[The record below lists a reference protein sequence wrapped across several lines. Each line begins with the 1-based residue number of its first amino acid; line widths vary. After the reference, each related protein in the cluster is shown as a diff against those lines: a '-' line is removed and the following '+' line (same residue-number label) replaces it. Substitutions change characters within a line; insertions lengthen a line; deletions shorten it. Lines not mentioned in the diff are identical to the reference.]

1 MNKKTA
7 GALVGAAIAVVLFL
21 ADNFASGTG
30 ATPDPTPSAPPSATP
45 TATTETG
52 PTVPPSTS
60 RAVALRKLA
69 ELEVRN
75 EDTGHHYRREDWPH
89 WTGVRGS
96 CDTRETILQRDGRRV
111 DADEQ
116 CRAVAGR
123 WVSTYDRV
131 TVTDSGALDIDH
143 IVPLKE
149 ASRSGTREWTRAQR
163 EAFANDPA
171 NLVAVSATSNRQK
184 SDSDPA
190 RWRPP
195 MRGSWCW
202 YATAWIDVKHNYGLT
217 VDVDEAAAVKSM
229 LNHCRKPATTPTRRP
244 TGVTATTT
252 PEK

>member
-1 MNKKTA
+1 MDKKTA
-7 GALVGAAIAVVLFL
+7 GALVGAALAVILFL

-30 ATPDPTPSAPPSATP
+30 ATPDPAPSAAP
-45 TATTETG
+45 ATTTKTG
-52 PTVPPSTS
+52 PTVAPSTT
-60 RAVALRKLA
+60 RTVALRKLA
-69 ELEVRN
+69 QLDIRN

-89 WTGVRGS
+89 WTGMRGS

-111 DADEQ
+111 TADEQ
-116 CRAVAGR
+116 CHAVTGR
-123 WVSTYDRV
+123 WISTYDRV
-131 TVTDSGALDIDH
+131 TVTDSGAIDIDH

-217 VDVDEAAAVKSM
+217 IDVDEAAAVKSM
-229 LNHCRKPATTPTRRP
+229 LNYCRKPPTTPAPRP
-244 TGVTATTT
+244 TEAGATTT
-252 PEK
+252 PGQ